1 MTQFT
6 APTEAPLVSVVIP
19 ALNEAENLPPLIG
32 EVITALS
39 GRLPFEIIVID
50 DGSDD
55 GTSDV
60 LNAMI
65 PAIPQLA
72 VYRHRTRSGQSAA
85 MRTGIKAAKADWI
98 ITIDGDGQNDP
109 ADMPNLIRAR
119 DEARLPAIMVVGNRV
134 NRKDTQGRRIA
145 SRLAFFIRN
154 AALRDQLPD
163 TGCSLKL
170 FRRED
175 YLELPAFNHMH
186 RYLGALMQARGV
198 PTTSIPVN
206 HRARRAGVSKYTN
219 FGRLAVGIW
228 DLLGVMWL
236 IRRTIKVSLAWTDI

>member
-1 MTQFT
+1 MTQIT
-6 APTEAPLVSVVIP
+6 APAEAPHVSVVIP
-19 ALNEAENLPPLIG
+19 ALNESENLPPLIA
-32 EVITALS
+32 EVIAALS
-39 GRLPFEIIVID
+39 GRLPFEIIVVD

-65 PAIPQLA
+65 PTTPQLA
-72 VYRHRTRSGQSAA
+72 VYRHRMRCGQSAA
-85 MRTGIKAAKADWI
+85 MRTGIKAAKAEWI

-109 ADMPNLIRAR
+109 ADMPNLILAR
-119 DEARLPAIMVVGNRV
+119 DQARLPAIMVVGNRV

-154 AALRDQLPD
+154 AALRDHLPD

-206 HRARRAGVSKYTN
+206 HRPRRAGVSKYTN
-219 FGRLAVGIW
+219 IGRLAVGIW